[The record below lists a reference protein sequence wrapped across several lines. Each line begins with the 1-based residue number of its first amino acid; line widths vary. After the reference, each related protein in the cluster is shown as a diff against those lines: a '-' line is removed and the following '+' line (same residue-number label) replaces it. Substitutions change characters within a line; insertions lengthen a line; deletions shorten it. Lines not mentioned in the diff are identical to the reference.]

1 MIQGQMEWYTYLLVI
16 LAGLA
21 AGFINTIA
29 GSGSLIVIPLLIFL
43 GIPANIANGTN
54 RIAIL
59 LQTLVATG
67 SFKQNKI
74 TDYKGIGYLI
84 IPSILGAIGGSFLAS
99 TIEAK
104 SFEKIIG
111 ILLMFMFVLLLI
123 NPERWLKGKSEENI
137 RHPVW
142 LQFIIFF
149 AIGFYGG
156 FIQAGVGLF
165 LLGGLVF
172 SSGLD
177 LIKAN
182 AVKSLL
188 VLIYTVFA
196 LAVFAIKIQV
206 DWKLG
211 LVLSIGNM
219 AGAWIAVKAT
229 VKWGADLIRY
239 MLLVVLLV
247 SALKL
252 TGVF

>member
-1 MIQGQMEWYTYLLVI
+1 MAWYIYLLVI

-21 AGFINTIA
+21 AGFINTLA
-29 GSGSLIVIPLLIFL
+29 GSGSLIVVPLLIFL
-43 GIPANIANGTN
+43 GVPANIANGTN

-67 SFKQNKI
+67 SFKQNKV
-74 TDYKGIGYLI
+74 TDFKGFKHLI
-84 IPSILGAIGGSFLAS
+84 IPSILGSIAGAFLAAN
-99 TIEAK
+99 INPG

-111 ILLMFMFVLLLI
+111 GLLFVMFVLLLI
-123 NPERWLKGKSEENI
+123 NPERWIKGDAEKVKSQPKWI
-137 RHPVW
+137 
-142 LQFIIFF
+142 QFIIFF

-165 LLGGLVF
+165 LLAGLVLG
-172 SSGLD
+172 SGFD

-182 AVKSLL
+182 VLKSLL

-196 LAVFAIKIQV
+196 LVVFAINIQV

-211 LVLSIGNM
+211 LILSIGNM
-219 AGAWIAVKAT
+219 AGAWIAVKFT
-229 VKWGADLIRY
+229 VKWGANAIRY
-239 MLLVVLLV
+239 MLLVVILL

-252 TGVF
+252 VGIF

>member
-1 MIQGQMEWYTYLLVI
+1 MEWYTYVLVI
-16 LAGLA
+16 LAGLV
-21 AGFINTIA
+21 AGFINTLA

-43 GIPANIANGTN
+43 GIPATIANGTN
-54 RIAIL
+54 RVAIL

-84 IPSILGAIGGSFLAS
+84 IPSVIGAIAGSFLAAN
-99 TIEAK
+99 IEAK
-104 SFEKIIG
+104 NFGKIIG
-111 ILLMFMFVLLLI
+111 GLLLFMFVLLLV
-123 NPERWLKGKSEENI
+123 NPERWLKGNSEI
-137 RHPVW
+137 SKVRPHW
-142 LQFIIFF
+142 LQFIIFL

-165 LLGGLVF
+165 LLGGLILG
-172 SSGLD
+172 SGFD
-177 LIKAN
+177 LVKAN
-182 AVKSLL
+182 AVKSFL

-196 LAVFAIKIQV
+196 LIVFALNIQV

-219 AGAWIAVKAT
+219 AGAWIAVKVT
-229 VKWGADLIRY
+229 VKWGGDAIRY

-252 TGVF
+252 LGLF